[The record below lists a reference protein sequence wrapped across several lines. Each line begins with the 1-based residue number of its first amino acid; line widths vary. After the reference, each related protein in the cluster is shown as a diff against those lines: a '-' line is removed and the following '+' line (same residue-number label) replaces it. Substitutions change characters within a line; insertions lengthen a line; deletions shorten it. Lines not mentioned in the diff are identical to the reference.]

1 MEKKITPPLSS
12 SIEKLSGSSRDFPS
26 DKDFHFLYNFNDF
39 KTPIKE
45 IGEKSQSVMDSVGKS
60 SAQLVKSDS
69 DHDGGSNW
77 LENVNDEILDQLDC
91 SVDEYKK
98 IKKSENDESD
108 DGFQLVCGKKKKG
121 ASEIVIK
128 GGQGYG
134 ALDVKVVSKD
144 KKSSGN
150 KPRVPFHIPSIPKP
164 QDEYKIMVNNYN
176 QPFEHVWLERSEDGT
191 RFIHPLEKY
200 SASNFVDKK
209 IIDIEP
215 AKPPP
220 VESSP
225 YKLVEEVKDLKELA
239 AKLKGV
245 NEFAVDLEHNQYR
258 SFQGLTCL
266 MQISTRTEDFVVDTL
281 KLRVQIGPYLR
292 EVFKDPSKKKVMHG
306 ADRDI
311 IWLQRDFGI
320 YICNLFDTGQASK
333 VLNLERHSLEYLLNH
348 FCGVAAN
355 KEYQNADWRLRPLTK
370 EMLRYAREDTHYL
383 LHIYDLM
390 RVRLLCSSSD
400 SEYSE
405 SALLEVYQRS
415 YDICMQLYEK
425 DVMTDSSFL
434 YIYGLQDA
442 NLNAQQ
448 LAVVAG
454 LCEWRDVV
462 ARTED
467 ESTGYI
473 LPNKTLLEI
482 AKQMPLTTISLH
494 QLVKLKHQYVERHL
508 DSVVSIIK
516 HSIQNAS
523 AYEAISEQLKEAYT
537 EAISAGN
544 LNVADGSEVLSPPDV
559 PARAKGRI
567 GAALVG
573 ATYTSSRN
581 MFKNLPSP
589 AQLKERRLDP
599 KNSIHEVINEQP
611 EGPSVSAGRYRDEQT
626 DKDSCVPRLPKESS
640 RTSELFM
647 PGNMKFPYPASGAE
661 VTVQV
666 LRKPTGAFGALL
678 GNSAAKRKFDA
689 EKIVMKEFKLENNK
703 SSMNLP
709 FHSFSGKANGLQPA
723 IKEPAK
729 PLQILRPKEPDT
741 VVATDSRLQGTI
753 FLNDKLGEEKV
764 HEDPKPEQNISNM
777 SASFFEMDEEDE
789 TVSLSDLSSSFKKCF
804 QSTQKERKATQVW
817 KSQEPI
823 QQFKPFEYEAG
834 RKQAGFE
841 DNRRRNIKEDGE
853 NRTKHAENMKK
864 NLIKAHTEGG
874 EESGGFQLGRRRQ
887 AFPSTGKRSATFH

>member
-1 MEKKITPPLSS
+1 MDKKITDPLSS
-12 SIEKLSGSSRDFPS
+12 SIEKLSGSSSAIPS
-26 DKDFHFLYNFNDF
+26 DKDFRFLYNFDDF

-45 IGEKSQSVMDSVGKS
+45 IGEKSQSMIEKS
-60 SAQLVKSDS
+60 SAQLGKYDS
-69 DHDGGSNW
+69 DHGDGSNW
-77 LENVNDEILDQLDC
+77 LQNVNDEILGQLDC
-91 SVDEYKK
+91 SLDEYKK
-98 IKKSENDESD
+98 MKKSENDD
-108 DGFQLVCGKKKKG
+108 DNDGFQLVCGKKKKG
-121 ASEIVIK
+121 GCSENVKK
-128 GGQGYG
+128 GDQGSG
-134 ALDVKVVSKD
+134 ALDVKVLSKD
-144 KKSSGN
+144 KKSSGM

-191 RFIHPLEKY
+191 RLIHPLEKY
-200 SASNFVDKK
+200 SASEFVDKK
-209 IIDIEP
+209 IIDIQP
-215 AKPPP
+215 AKPAP

-292 EVFKDPSKKKVMHG
+292 EIFKDPTKKKVMHG

-320 YICNLFDTGQASK
+320 YVCNLFDTGQASK
-333 VLNLERHSLEYLLNH
+333 VLKLERHSLEYLLNH

-390 RVRLLCSSSD
+390 RVRLLCPSNG

-405 SALLEVYQRS
+405 SALLEVYERS

-454 LCEWRDVV
+454 LCEWRDAV
-462 ARTED
+462 ARIED

-482 AKQMPLTTISLH
+482 AKQMPLTTSSLH

-516 HSIQNAS
+516 YSIQNAS
-523 AYEAISEQLKEAYT
+523 AYEAIAEQLKEAYI
-537 EAISAGN
+537 EATTAGN
-544 LNVADGSEVLSPPDV
+544 LTVADGSEVLSPPDV
-559 PARAKGRI
+559 PARSKGRI
-567 GAALVG
+567 GGALVG
-573 ATYTSSRN
+573 ATNTLSKN
-581 MFKNLPSP
+581 MFKNL
-589 AQLKERRLDP
+589 AQLKERSSDL
-599 KNSIHEVINEQP
+599 KNSFHEVINEQP
-611 EGPSVSAGRYRDEQT
+611 EGPYFSAGHYRDEQT

-640 RTSELFM
+640 RTSEPLI
-647 PGNMKFPYPASGAE
+647 PGNMKFPYLASGAE
-661 VTVQV
+661 VNVQV
-666 LRKPTGAFGALL
+666 LRKSTSAFGALL
-678 GNSAAKRKFDA
+678 GNLAAKRKFDA
-689 EKIVMKEFKLENNK
+689 EKIVTEEVKLENNK
-703 SSMNLP
+703 SSVNLP
-709 FHSFSGKANGLQPA
+709 FHSFSGKANRLHPA
-723 IKEPAK
+723 VKESAK
-729 PLQILRPKEPDT
+729 LLQISRPKEPDT

-753 FLNDKLGEEKV
+753 FLNEKLSEQQV
-764 HEDPKPEQNISNM
+764 HEDLKPEQNLSNM
-777 SASFFEMDEEDE
+777 SASFFELDEGDE

-804 QSTQKERKATQVW
+804 QSAQKERKATQVR
-817 KSQEPI
+817 KSQEPV
-823 QQFKPFEYEAG
+823 QQFKPFDYEAA
-834 RKQAGFE
+834 RKQAGFG

-853 NRTKHAENMKK
+853 NRTKHTENMKN

-887 AFPSTGKRSATFH
+887 AFPPTATRSATFH

>member
-1 MEKKITPPLSS
+1 MDKKITEPLSS
-12 SIEKLSGSSRDFPS
+12 SIEKLSGSSTGIPS
-26 DKDFHFLYNFNDF
+26 DKDFHFFYNFDDF
-39 KTPIKE
+39 KTPIRD
-45 IGEKSQSVMDSVGKS
+45 IGEKSKSMIESVGKS
-60 SAQLVKSDS
+60 STQLVKNDS
-69 DHDGGSNW
+69 DHDDGSNW
-77 LENVNDEILDQLDC
+77 SENVNDEILDQLDC
-91 SVDEYKK
+91 SLDECKMM
-98 IKKSENDESD
+98 KKSEDNDDD

-121 ASEIVIK
+121 ASESVNK
-128 GGQGYG
+128 GGQGSG

-176 QPFEHVWLERSEDGT
+176 QPFEHVWLDRSEDGT

-200 SASNFVDKK
+200 SASDFVDKK

-220 VESSP
+220 VESFP

-239 AKLKGV
+239 ATLKGV

-292 EVFKDPSKKKVMHG
+292 EVFKDPTKKKVMHG

-333 VLNLERHSLEYLLNH
+333 ILKLERHSLEYLLNH

-390 RVRLLCSSSD
+390 RVRLLCPASGSD
-400 SEYSE
+400 YSE
-405 SALLEVYQRS
+405 SALVEVYQRS

-482 AKQMPLTTISLH
+482 AKQMPLTTSSLH

-508 DSVVSIIK
+508 DSVVSIVK

-523 AYEAISEQLKEAYT
+523 AYEAIAEQLKEAYT
-537 EAISAGN
+537 EATSAGN
-544 LNVADGSEVLSPPDV
+544 LIVADGSEVLSPPDV
-559 PARAKGRI
+559 PARSKGRSR
-567 GAALVG
+567 AALLG
-573 ATYTSSRN
+573 ASYTPSRN
-581 MFKNLPSP
+581 MFKNLTSS
-589 AQLKERRLDP
+589 AHLKERRLDP
-599 KNSIHEVINEQP
+599 KNCIREEINEQP

-626 DKDSCVPRLPKESS
+626 DRDSCVSGLPKESS
-640 RTSELFM
+640 ITSELLI

-666 LRKPTGAFGALL
+666 LRKPTGAFGSLL

-689 EKIVMKEFKLENNK
+689 DKKVKEAVKLEHNR
-703 SSMNLP
+703 SSVNLP

-723 IKEPAK
+723 AKEPAK
-729 PLQILRPKEPDT
+729 PLQISRPKEPET
-741 VVATDSRLQGTI
+741 VVATGSRLQGI
-753 FLNDKLGEEKV
+753 ILLNEKLVEEQV
-764 HEDPKPEQNISNM
+764 HEDPKQEQNISNM
-777 SASFFEMDEEDE
+777 SASFFEVDEGDE

-804 QSTQKERKATQVW
+804 QSTQKERKATQVR
-817 KSQEPI
+817 KSQEPV
-823 QQFKPFEYEAG
+823 QQFKPFDYAAA
-834 RKQAGFE
+834 RKQAEFE

-853 NRTKHAENMKK
+853 NRSKHAENMKK
-864 NLIKAHTEGG
+864 NLIKGHTEGG

-887 AFPSTGKRSATFH
+887 VFPSTGNRSATFH